1 MTIGTADDPL
11 VPAEERTSSLLNT
24 ASSNMDTTVGDTT
37 GLLNSSTGF
46 TPTTYSGPTTEQLN
60 TGIKS
65 GSDYVTP
72 ESLVSN
78 QMASLLSSNSPLMK
92 QAETK
97 ANLQANKMGLL
108 SSSMAVGA
116 AQGEA
121 MKSMLPIATSDAAT
135 YADKMKGQ
143 QALESQVAADKASG
157 MISGSLKEQAASI
170 EQQQSKFTK
179 MLETQV
185 AGLTA
190 KLTTEQQSALIG
202 VQESYKYLTGS
213 SMTILNASLNEKLKT
228 QEIDA
233 AQAQDAMNQSHSLLE
248 NYQVTVEQLLK
259 DPDFTQLPS
268 ATIQQTLNNI
278 LAQTVGEI
286 RFLTDSVG
294 IDVSPY
300 LTAMTSAISF
310 TASPSTAV

>member
-1 MTIGTADDPL
+1 
-11 VPAEERTSSLLNT
+11 
-24 ASSNMDTTVGDTT
+24 
-37 GLLNSSTGF
+37 
-46 TPTTYSGPTTEQLN
+46 
-60 TGIKS
+60 
-65 GSDYVTP
+65 
-72 ESLVSN
+72 
-78 QMASLLSSNSPLMK
+78 
-92 QAETK
+92 
-97 ANLQANKMGLL
+97 
-108 SSSMAVGA
+108 MAVGA

-170 EQQQSKFTK
+170 EQQQSKFNK

-233 AQAQDAMNQSHSLLE
+233 AKAQDAMNQSHSLLE